1 MSKHEDI
8 TDLVE
13 RIESLEERYG
23 VTIEG
28 LYASLSGPD
37 SDGDYTIEINGELHS
52 TKGLE
57 LEVEDN
63 LILVAV
69 AYDSQGRVLKTDE
82 TYFSQGSF
90 HMFETFSSSFY
101 VKRIEP
107 TRIRLYPKES

>member
-37 SDGDYTIEINGELHS
+37 SDGDYTIEINGSYIQQRDLNS
-52 TKGLE
+52 KLKII
-57 LEVEDN
+57 LCLLPLRMILKVE
-63 LILVAV
+63 
-69 AYDSQGRVLKTDE
+69 
-82 TYFSQGSF
+82 F
-90 HMFETFSSSFY
+90 
-101 VKRIEP
+101 
-107 TRIRLYPKES
+107 